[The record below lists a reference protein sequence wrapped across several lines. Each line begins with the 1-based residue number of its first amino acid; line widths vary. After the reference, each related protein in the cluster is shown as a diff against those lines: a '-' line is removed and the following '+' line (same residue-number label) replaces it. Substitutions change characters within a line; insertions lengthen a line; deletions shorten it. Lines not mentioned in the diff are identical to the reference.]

1 MRAPAPRPPY
11 TFRARTALLAFLT
24 WATVALLALSAAAP
38 ARADDGSPPPLGSTQ
53 TFQVEDWGN
62 ERSIDI
68 AANVRRV
75 GEHSVLYVQ
84 KGRSAPDPFLDALTT
99 AFDTGIYP
107 ILTTVMGPEP
117 NPGIDGE
124 QRIVLL
130 LYDFN
135 SPSIQGAFFPHDID
149 PAAPPGSNQREM
161 IMLNLESVISD
172 VELASAAAAHEF
184 AHLIVYYRNFLL
196 DPNPGKK
203 YRGNLEYRW
212 IEEGLAMY
220 AELATGHGTRA
231 RDYLRSFA
239 FEPTKNLTRWE
250 GRPWNNDYGASYSF
264 MAYVAELTG
273 QSIIRR
279 LVDTPMAGIAGI
291 DAALE
296 ANGSFPTFAS
306 LFDGWVITNFLD
318 GRPPASP
325 YSIGAIDIA
334 AEPVAVPG
342 AFPLVGASDTENY
355 AARYLDLPETPDGNS
370 VRVVLDGDDGPYLH
384 AALISWDSA
393 GEAVPSVDLLPLSGH
408 RRWSCDLPSRL
419 RPAHPGGLGPRPRVG
434 RRTVRLPLQRR
445 GQPRGRDPVPGCGQ
459 RPPLLPLHRQ
469 PATPG
474 RDQRQGAPGRLW
486 SVVLP
491 GRRLGPESPVRQD
504 GHPGYR
510 GAHGGYRQPLG
521 PHLPRRPPSFDGQ
534 GEPLPYPFDYVE
546 EASAAGIVNGYT
558 DGRFGP
564 WDEITRIQ
572 LVRMILRAGSA
583 TGRAFPAYT
592 GSQDVFADV
601 PPGSPLYADAMTAY
615 ENGIL
620 TGSEPDAQGR
630 RYFWPWRSATRGH
643 VAKMTSNLVDWLAAA
658 GS

>member
-1 MRAPAPRPPY
+1 MRAPAPQPP
-11 TFRARTALLAFLT
+11 TLRARTALLAFLT

-38 ARADDGSPPPLGSTQ
+38 ARADEDSPPPVGSLQ
-53 TFQVEDWGN
+53 TFHVEDWGN

-68 AANVRRV
+68 AATVRRV

-84 KGRSAPDPFLDALTT
+84 KGRSAPDPFLDALTA

-107 ILTTVMGPEP
+107 TLTTVLGPEP
-117 NPGIDGE
+117 NPGVDGE
-124 QRIVLL
+124 ERIVLL

-135 SPSIQGAFFPHDID
+135 KSSIHGAFFPNDID
-149 PAAPPGSNQREM
+149 PRAPPGSNQREM

-393 GEAVPSVDLLPLSGH
+393 GEAVPSVDLLPLYPVTAGGRATS
-408 RRWSCDLPSRL
+408 P
-419 RPAHPGGLGPRPRVG
+419 PGYDRHTLAVWAR
-434 RRTVRLPLQRR
+434 
-445 GQPRGRDPVPGCGQ
+445 
-459 RPPLLPLHRQ
+459 
-469 PATPG
+469 
-474 RDQRQGAPGRLW
+474 
-486 SVVLP
+486 
-491 GRRLGPESPVRQD
+491 GPESAAVRY
-504 GHPGYR
+504 GYR
-510 GAHGGYRQPLG
+510 YSAAVDPQGEIQFLDVGSDHLYFPYIDHLLRLG
-521 PHLPRRPPSFDGQ
+521 VISGKELPAGSGLWYFRADDSVLRAQFAKMVIQAIGEHTEDIGNLSDPTFPDVPPSFDGQ

-558 DGRFGP
+558 DGRFRP

-583 TGRAFPAYT
+583 AGRAFPAYT